1 VTILERREKQDIPQA
16 RYERMRQLLKVTNHR
31 RRRLRDKVDL
41 LCKDLVHSNQQ
52 FTDTL
57 HGLRRAY
64 DFQSR
69 LTGEF
74 DLRYLLYKA
83 LREMKSDLS
92 DASAAIYLC
101 DCDEFTA
108 HLASAWF
115 EEGSDIVEL
124 EELFRETLVPQA
136 LDKQR
141 PLLVPDGAKWQSIPT
156 PRRERLRG
164 ISLMALPVIFTDEPI
179 GVVIF
184 YRPMDRPFTEADRN
198 PLLPLLKPLA
208 QAITSVR
215 KLQGLILQN

>member
-1 VTILERREKQDIPQA
+1 MERREKQDLLNA

-64 DFQSR
+64 EFQSS
-69 LTGEF
+69 LAGEF

-92 DASAAIYLC
+92 DAGAAIYLC
-101 DCDEFTA
+101 DSDEFAA

-115 EEGSDIVEL
+115 EQGADIAEL
-124 EELFRETLVPQA
+124 EELFQQTLVLQA
-136 LDKQR
+136 LDNQR
-141 PLLVPDGAKWQSIPT
+141 PILVPDGAKWQSIPA
-156 PRRERLRG
+156 PQRELLRG
-164 ISLMALPVIFTDEPI
+164 ISLMALPVIFADESV

-184 YRPMDRPFTEADRN
+184 YRPLARPFTEAERN
-198 PLLPLLKPLA
+198 QLLPLLKPLA
-208 QAITSVR
+208 QAIASVR